1 MKLES
6 NNNQRTVNH
15 LAKQSVKGNRMRNF
29 FILFTIALSVSLITF
44 MALFTMGVRKSY
56 ERKVEHMQHVIYYYV
71 TKEQLRNLAK
81 DEQVSCVAKMKTGP
95 SIEVEDY
102 ILSFQYMEESRK
114 ELEMLKL
121 SEGKMPQKED
131 EIAVPKSYLKRI
143 GKLEKLGTKLSFT
156 FLDGTTETF
165 TVTGFLKEQGKSKV
179 YSVVLSE
186 QYAENGS
193 QLSQVPY
200 TALVRIHNAKQYDQ
214 TGFLNE
220 IRDLASKYGIER
232 KQVNEN
238 NAFLNTLSGDSNALQ
253 QTVMVIVIGIGILF
267 VSVLVIY
274 SVFYLSVIGRIRQFG
289 QLSTIGMTRK
299 QIRKMIRRE
308 GILLS
313 MRGIPIGLLLGAA
326 AAYLAQRDGWD
337 WKNTIVTAIGVTIAD
352 LITVL
357 ISIRKPAK
365 LASAISP
372 IEAAKYSGETEKQG
386 KKETKKLYRKL
397 SPIRLAKLNSERNRK
412 KINVDD
418 DFTRSGRYFV
428 YVGSHVY
435 RGNQSG

>member
-1 MKLES
+1 M
-6 NNNQRTVNH
+6 
-15 LAKQSVKGNRMRNF
+15 
-29 FILFTIALSVSLITF
+29 
-44 MALFTMGVRKSY
+44 VRW
-56 ERKVEHMQHVIYYYV
+56 
-71 TKEQLRNLAK
+71 QLRNLAK

-193 QLSQVPY
+193 QLSQVSY

-313 MRGIPIGLLLGAA
+313 MRGIPIGLLLGA
-326 AAYLAQRDGWD
+326 QRRTWHKGMDG
-337 WKNTIVTAIGVTIAD
+337 IGRTP
-352 LITVL
+352 L
-357 ISIRKPAK
+357 
-365 LASAISP
+365 
-372 IEAAKYSGETEKQG
+372 
-386 KKETKKLYRKL
+386 
-397 SPIRLAKLNSERNRK
+397 
-412 KINVDD
+412 
-418 DFTRSGRYFV
+418 
-428 YVGSHVY
+428 
-435 RGNQSG
+435 

>member
-6 NNNQRTVNH
+6 NNNQRIVNH

-56 ERKVEHMQHVIYYYV
+56 ERKVEHMQHVIYYDV
-71 TKEQLRNLAK
+71 TKEQLGNLAK

-143 GKLEKLGTKLSFT
+143 GKPEKLGTKLSFT

-179 YSVVLSE
+179 YSIVLSE

-220 IRDLASKYGIER
+220 IRDL
-232 KQVNEN
+232 VWN
-238 NAFLNTLSGDSNALQ
+238 
-253 QTVMVIVIGIGILF
+253 
-267 VSVLVIY
+267 
-274 SVFYLSVIGRIRQFG
+274 
-289 QLSTIGMTRK
+289 
-299 QIRKMIRRE
+299 
-308 GILLS
+308 
-313 MRGIPIGLLLGAA
+313 
-326 AAYLAQRDGWD
+326 
-337 WKNTIVTAIGVTIAD
+337 
-352 LITVL
+352 
-357 ISIRKPAK
+357 
-365 LASAISP
+365 
-372 IEAAKYSGETEKQG
+372 
-386 KKETKKLYRKL
+386 
-397 SPIRLAKLNSERNRK
+397 
-412 KINVDD
+412 
-418 DFTRSGRYFV
+418 
-428 YVGSHVY
+428 
-435 RGNQSG
+435 